1 VLAPFGSMSDEAFT
15 PIEEAFFRAGAAESE
30 QQPAETFADLEE
42 GVQRRPLLRR
52 LFSRK
57 PTQR

>member
-1 VLAPFGSMSDEAFT
+1 MSDEAFT

-30 QQPAETFADLEE
+30 QQPAETFADLDE
-42 GVQRRPLLRR
+42 GVRRRPFLRR

-57 PTQR
+57 QTQR